1 MGRCISDRF
10 DHFPGCEDG
19 APGTTT
25 PATLSEN
32 ASMVFSFDALDAPCM
47 DAYTN
52 SAVPFADGHYLMF
65 PSMYVLRQMFLLILL
80 LESCNLTILVCR
92 YKHFPNPP
100 QWFKANDGMWDGR
113 ILHSRDG
120 LTYE

>member
-1 MGRCISDRF
+1 MISREMLVPGQGSPLRCGTPSPPNRQVGRCISDRF

-19 APGTTT
+19 APGTKT

-32 ASMVFSFDALDAPCM
+32 ASMIFSFDALDAPCM

-65 PSMYVLRQMFLLILL
+65 PSMCVLRQMFLLILL
-80 LESCNLTILVCR
+80 LESCD
-92 YKHFPNPP
+92 
-100 QWFKANDGMWDGR
+100 W
-113 ILHSRDG
+113 
-120 LTYE
+120 

>member
-19 APGTTT
+19 APGTKT

-80 LESCNLTILVCR
+80 LESCTSS
-92 YKHFPNPP
+92 
-100 QWFKANDGMWDGR
+100 W
-113 ILHSRDG
+113 
-120 LTYE
+120 